1 MVLNIFHQVQWTTC
15 SVLETLGA
23 KDSLGWL
30 DGWLIVLLGR
40 RLRTSLRFLLGLARY
55 GWRAEF
61 HFFFFNW
68 FFFVFLVH
76 RSSLA
81 RDNNLSLCFSF
92 SLGLLNNYWLL
103 DDLSLNTFWD
113 VFILVRARLDVAT
126 LRRHWFDYR
135 LALDDVVGGADES
148 ESRLAAWRNW
158 NEKWTWAW

>member
-1 MVLNIFHQVQWTTC
+1 MVLNIFHQVQRTTC

-23 KDSLGWL
+23 KDSLGRL
-30 DGWLIVLLGR
+30 GRLLIVLLDR
-40 RLRTSLRFLLGLARY
+40 RLRTSFRLLLGLARF

-81 RDNNLSLCFSF
+81 RDNNLSLCFS
-92 SLGLLNNYWLL
+92 LGLLNSDWLL
-103 DDLSLNTFWD
+103 DDLPFDTFRD
-113 VFILVRARLDVAT
+113 VFVLLRARLDVAT